1 MGIELFLI
9 GVFFGLALG
18 VVLGRLH
25 RTNEEIETLNELEE
39 TRGIIKHQNII
50 ITEQRLKIKKL
61 KGGAAHEGQN
71 KAEGTERRIR

>member
-25 RTNEEIETLNELEE
+25 RTNEEIELLDE
-39 TRGIIKHQNII
+39 TERMREIMKHQNLII
-50 ITEQRLKIKKL
+50 NEQRVKL
-61 KGGAAHEGQN
+61 KRYKDGKILITYDDQRGR
-71 KAEGTERRIR
+71 KA

>member
-25 RTNEEIETLNELEE
+25 RTNEEIELLDE
-39 TRGIIKHQNII
+39 TERMREIMKHQNLI
-50 ITEQRLKIKKL
+50 ITEQRIKL
-61 KGGAAHEGQN
+61 KRYKDGKILITYDDQRGR
-71 KAEGTERRIR
+71 KT

>member
-25 RTNEEIETLNELEE
+25 RTNEEIELLDE
-39 TRGIIKHQNII
+39 TERMREIMKHQNLI
-50 ITEQRLKIKKL
+50 ITEQRVKL
-61 KGGAAHEGQN
+61 KRYKDGKILITNDDQRGR
-71 KAEGTERRIR
+71 KT

>member
-25 RTNEEIETLNELEE
+25 RTNEEIELLDE
-39 TRGIIKHQNII
+39 TERMREIMKHQNLI
-50 ITEQRLKIKKL
+50 ITEQRIKL
-61 KGGAAHEGQN
+61 KRYKDGKILITYDDQRGR
-71 KAEGTERRIR
+71 KA

>member
-25 RTNEEIETLNELEE
+25 RTNEEIELLDE
-39 TRGIIKHQNII
+39 TERMREIMKHQNLI
-50 ITEQRLKIKKL
+50 ITEQRIKL
-61 KGGAAHEGQN
+61 KRYKDGKVLLTYDDQRGR
-71 KAEGTERRIR
+71 KA

>member
-25 RTNEEIETLNELEE
+25 RTNEEIELLDE
-39 TRGIIKHQNII
+39 TERMREIMKHQNLI
-50 ITEQRLKIKKL
+50 ITEQRVKL
-61 KGGAAHEGQN
+61 KRYKDGKILITNDVQRGH
-71 KAEGTERRIR
+71 KA

>member
-25 RTNEEIETLNELEE
+25 RTNEEIELLDE
-39 TRGIIKHQNII
+39 TERMREIMKHQNLI
-50 ITEQRLKIKKL
+50 ITEQRVKL
-61 KGGAAHEGQN
+61 KRYKDGKIQITNDDKRER
-71 KAEGTERRIR
+71 KA

>member
-25 RTNEEIETLNELEE
+25 RTDEEIELLDE
-39 TRGIIKHQNII
+39 TERMREIMKRQNLIID
-50 ITEQRLKIKKL
+50 EQRIKL
-61 KGGAAHEGQN
+61 KRYKDGKILLTYDNEKGR
-71 KAEGTERRIR
+71 KA

>member
-25 RTNEEIETLNELEE
+25 RTNEEIELLLSQLEE
-39 TRGIIKHQNII
+39 KWS
-50 ITEQRLKIKKL
+50 
-61 KGGAAHEGQN
+61 
-71 KAEGTERRIR
+71 

>member
-25 RTNEEIETLNELEE
+25 RTNEEIKLLDETERMRE
-39 TRGIIKHQNII
+39 IMKHQNLI
-50 ITEQRLKIKKL
+50 ITEQRIKL
-61 KGGAAHEGQN
+61 KRYKDGKILITYDDQRGR
-71 KAEGTERRIR
+71 KA

>member
-25 RTNEEIETLNELEE
+25 RTNEEIELLDE
-39 TRGIIKHQNII
+39 TERMREIMKHQNLI
-50 ITEQRLKIKKL
+50 ITEQRIKL
-61 KGGAAHEGQN
+61 KRYKDGKILITNDDQRGR
-71 KAEGTERRIR
+71 KA

>member
-25 RTNEEIETLNELEE
+25 RTNEEIELLDE
-39 TRGIIKHQNII
+39 TERMREIMKHQNLI
-50 ITEQRLKIKKL
+50 ITEQRVKL
-61 KGGAAHEGQN
+61 KRYKDGKILITNDDQRGR
-71 KAEGTERRIR
+71 KA

>member
-25 RTNEEIETLNELEE
+25 RTNEEIELLDE
-39 TRGIIKHQNII
+39 TERMRKIMKHQNLI
-50 ITEQRLKIKKL
+50 ITEQRVKL
-61 KGGAAHEGQN
+61 KRYKDGKILITNDDQRGR
-71 KAEGTERRIR
+71 KA

>member
-25 RTNEEIETLNELEE
+25 RTNEEIELLDE
-39 TRGIIKHQNII
+39 TERMRKIMKHQNLI
-50 ITEQRLKIKKL
+50 ITEQRIKL
-61 KGGAAHEGQN
+61 KRYEDGKVLLTYDDQRGR
-71 KAEGTERRIR
+71 KA

>member
-25 RTNEEIETLNELEE
+25 RTNEEIELLDE
-39 TRGIIKHQNII
+39 TERMRKIMKHQNLI
-50 ITEQRLKIKKL
+50 ITEQRIKL
-61 KGGAAHEGQN
+61 KRYKDGKVLLTYDDQRGR
-71 KAEGTERRIR
+71 KA

>member
-25 RTNEEIETLNELEE
+25 RTNEEIELLDE
-39 TRGIIKHQNII
+39 TERMREIMKHQNLI
-50 ITEQRLKIKKL
+50 ITEQRVKL
-61 KGGAAHEGQN
+61 KRYKDGKILITHDDQRGR
-71 KAEGTERRIR
+71 KA

>member
-39 TRGIIKHQNII
+39 TREILKHQNLI
-50 ITEQRLKIKKL
+50 ITEQRIKL
-61 KGGAAHEGQN
+61 KRYKDGKVLLTYDNEKGRS
-71 KAEGTERRIR
+71 T

>member
-25 RTNEEIETLNELEE
+25 RTNEEIELLDE
-39 TRGIIKHQNII
+39 TERMREIMKHQNLI
-50 ITEQRLKIKKL
+50 ITEQRVKL
-61 KGGAAHEGQN
+61 KRYKDGKILITTDDQRGR
-71 KAEGTERRIR
+71 KA

>member
-25 RTNEEIETLNELEE
+25 RTNEEIELLDE
-39 TRGIIKHQNII
+39 TERMREIMKNQNLI
-50 ITEQRLKIKKL
+50 ITEQRVKL
-61 KGGAAHEGQN
+61 KRYKDGKILIENDDRRGR
-71 KAEGTERRIR
+71 KA

>member
-25 RTNEEIETLNELEE
+25 RTNEEIELLDE
-39 TRGIIKHQNII
+39 TERMREIMKHQNLI
-50 ITEQRLKIKKL
+50 ITEQRVKL
-61 KGGAAHEGQN
+61 KRYKDGKILITNDDKRGR
-71 KAEGTERRIR
+71 KA

>member
-25 RTNEEIETLNELEE
+25 RTNEEIELLDE
-39 TRGIIKHQNII
+39 TERMREIMKHQNLI
-50 ITEQRLKIKKL
+50 ITEQRIKL
-61 KGGAAHEGQN
+61 KRYKDGKVLLTYDDQRGH
-71 KAEGTERRIR
+71 KA